1 MAGVAGGL
9 QAADRL
15 LAPAVAAS
23 LAVLDLPDA
32 DEAAVK
38 LADTYARAI
47 DEAKSAERWAD
58 KVLAKVDDESDTFD
72 EVKALRLK
80 LTARS
85 ALADL
90 GPKLTALLVEL
101 GATPKARAAMAKGK
115 PAQTVPD
122 PASAGLMHLV
132 QGVPPGA

>member
-1 MAGVAGGL
+1 MAEPRGL

-23 LAVLDLPDA
+23 LAVLDLPDE
-32 DEAAVK
+32 DQAAAR

-47 DEAKSAERWAD
+47 DEAKAAERWAD
-58 KVLAKVDDESDTFD
+58 KVLAKVDAESDTFD

-115 PAQTVPD
+115 PAQTAPD
-122 PASAGLMHLV
+122 PSAAGLMHLV